1 MARGCVLLYV
11 YPTDPPRRGPSE
23 EVQPRKAATSV
34 RPSRGTRRRGSGA
47 VPVAFAIPGRGRHL
61 SRRKRPGRWR
71 QRLLLPTRWG
81 ARVAVIGRVGW
92 SGLRSRTLAFF
103 PSRMITQDRCT
114 APAPCGSSIQ
124 HGQFATLH
132 REEAK
137 RFLRR

>member
-81 ARVAVIGRVGW
+81 ARVAVIGTNLAGG
-92 SGLRSRTLAFF
+92 SGGGGGGGPDRS
-103 PSRMITQDRCT
+103 MITQDRCT